1 MARSF
6 TSGSLLRGLIAR
18 GLQATSFMPG
28 NSPLPQKKVERSVR
42 ILLSAEL
49 HSRLT
54 EIFGETAL
62 HASLVPTAPADDG
75 LQFTSLT
82 STLEDGDMESN
93 PDVRLDGNALI
104 GYLVQDNGIFRYNVG
119 QIRNII
125 VLGHQGSSNGRI
137 VLLVKRYLPSSIDWD
152 SKYGHPVLGI
162 QTVRD
167 KVARESDIVALPE
180 VIGHVAMIPLD
191 HDQSND
197 RGWITIQLCKDVTR
211 RLRLLP

>member
-1 MARSF
+1 MA
-6 TSGSLLRGLIAR
+6 I
-18 GLQATSFMPG
+18 
-28 NSPLPQKKVERSVR
+28 
-42 ILLSAEL
+42 
-49 HSRLT
+49 
-54 EIFGETAL
+54 
-62 HASLVPTAPADDG
+62 
-75 LQFTSLT
+75 
-82 STLEDGDMESN
+82 ESN